1 MKTVLYFIIEQRLE
15 DVNGLPNLIEP
26 LKEKFKI
33 RNKEGQEATEELI
46 NTVIYWEKHPEIY
59 ESLETFLEK
68 NFVLV

>member
-1 MKTVLYFIIEQRLE
+1 M
-15 DVNGLPNLIEP
+15 
-26 LKEKFKI
+26 KEKFKI

>member
-1 MKTVLYFIIEQRLE
+1 MKEILNFIMEQRLE
-15 DVNGLPNLIEP
+15 DVNGLPNLVQP